1 MMYAITATAMIIA
14 IIAIF
19 YAIKFALIIVR
30 VQDEIED
37 AMDILDERYGKINEI
52 LQKPLFYDSFE
63 VRQVLQ
69 EIRQSQDAI
78 LIIANRFTNLDSQKN
93 E

>member
-1 MMYAITATAMIIA
+1 MIIA

-19 YAIKFALIIVR
+19 FAIKFALIIIK

-37 AMDILDERYGKINEI
+37 AMDVLDERYGKINEI

-69 EIRQSQDAI
+69 EIRKSQDAI

>member
-1 MMYAITATAMIIA
+1 MYAITATAMIIA

-78 LIIANRFTNLDSQKN
+78 LVIANRFTNLDSQKN

>member
-78 LIIANRFTNLDSQKN
+78 LVIANRFTNLDSQKN

>member
-1 MMYAITATAMIIA
+1 MYAITATAMIIA